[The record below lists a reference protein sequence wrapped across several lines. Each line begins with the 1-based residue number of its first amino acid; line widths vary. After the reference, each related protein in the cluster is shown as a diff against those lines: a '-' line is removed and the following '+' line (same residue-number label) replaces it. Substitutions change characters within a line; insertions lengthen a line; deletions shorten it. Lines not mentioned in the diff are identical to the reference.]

1 MSSNAKH
8 QKQSQNQQQQE
19 SPYYHPEHDP
29 TFDLSWDYGYDS
41 TELRVAPPTTVTPVV
56 YSGESPIITAQPN
69 RQIDDGLNLRIIPET
84 PIRSINSPFLTPF
97 NPRSG
102 LDFMYG
108 LASLFIEQTY
118 ELNELLSAVSSD
130 NRYTVR
136 GPSNE
141 AIYGASETSVPSDRC
156 WGSLRPFQLS
166 IVDRNHQEVLL
177 FKKNL
182 GCGLFC
188 CFCKN
193 QFLEIWATPG
203 HLIGCIQQ
211 DYGLTSREII
221 LMNGDLNTMF
231 RIPIP
236 LVDAIRMPKETHFRV
251 MDRDLRTQKGTITR
265 AWNVGSSSY
274 TNNIY
279 FAEPEL
285 DVELKALYL
294 GAAFLLEYIYFQSK
308 CC

>member
-1 MSSNAKH
+1 MIVCVVIN
-8 QKQSQNQQQQE
+8 NQTIIK
-19 SPYYHPEHDP
+19 SLI
-29 TFDLSWDYGYDS
+29 F
-41 TELRVAPPTTVTPVV
+41 VV
-56 YSGESPIITAQPN
+56 V
-69 RQIDDGLNLRIIPET
+69 
-84 PIRSINSPFLTPF
+84 LT
-97 NPRSG
+97 
-102 LDFMYG
+102 
-108 LASLFIEQTY
+108 
-118 ELNELLSAVSSD
+118 AVSSE

-141 AIYGASETSVPSDRC
+141 ALYGVSESSDPGDRF

-166 IVDRNHQEVLL
+166 LVDRSHQEVLL
-177 FKKNL
+177 LKKNL
-182 GCGLFC
+182 GCGIFC

-203 HLIGCIQQ
+203 TLIGCIQQ
-211 DYGLTSREII
+211 DYSLTSREII

-236 LVDAIRMPKETHFRV
+236 LLDAIRMPKETHFRV

-265 AWNVGSSSY
+265 AWNVASSSY

-279 FAEPEL
+279 FSEPEL
-285 DVELKALYL
+285 DVRLKALYI
-294 GAAFLLEYIYFQSK
+294 GATFMLEYLYFQSK

>member
-1 MSSNAKH
+1 MSSNANH
-8 QKQSQNQQQQE
+8 QNQNQTQQT
-19 SPYYHPEHDP
+19 PYHYPEHDP

-56 YSGESPIITAQPN
+56 HSGESPIITAQPN

-141 AIYGASETSVPSDRC
+141 AIY
-156 WGSLRPFQLS
+156 
-166 IVDRNHQEVLL
+166 DRNHQEVLL
-177 FKKNL
+177 LKKNL

-203 HLIGCIQQ
+203 HLIGCVQQ

-285 DVELKALYL
+285 DVQLKALYL

>member
-1 MSSNAKH
+1 MSHANPI
-8 QKQSQNQQQQE
+8 QQLQ
-19 SPYYHPEHDP
+19 EHDNP
-29 TFDLSWDYGYDS
+29 TFDLSWDYGYD

-56 YSGESPIITAQPN
+56 YSGENRIITAQPQN
-69 RQIDDGLNLRIIPET
+69 RDNSLHLSVPAIAPET
-84 PIRSINSPFLTPF
+84 PIRSVNSPFLTPF

-102 LDFMYG
+102 LDFLYG
-108 LASLFIEQTY
+108 LASIFIEQTY
-118 ELNELLSAVSSD
+118 ELNDFLSAVSSE

-141 AIYGASETSVPSDRC
+141 ALYGVSESSDPSDRC

-166 IVDRNHQEVLL
+166 LIDRSHQEVLL
-177 FKKNL
+177 LKKNL
-182 GCGLFC
+182 GCGIFC

-203 HLIGCIQQ
+203 TLIGCIQQ

-221 LMNGDLNTMF
+221 LMNEDVNTVF

-236 LVDAIRMPKETHFRV
+236 LTDAIRMPKETHFRV
-251 MDRDLRTQKGTITR
+251 MDAELRVQKGTITR
-265 AWNVGSSSY
+265 AWNVSSSSY

-279 FAEPEL
+279 FSEPEL
-285 DVELKALYL
+285 DVRLKALFV
-294 GAAFLLEYIYFQSK
+294 GAAFMLEYLYFQSK

>member
-1 MSSNAKH
+1 MSQPNPTQH
-8 QKQSQNQQQQE
+8 YQ
-19 SPYYHPEHDP
+19 EHDNP
-29 TFDLSWDYGYDS
+29 TFDLSWDYGYDA
-41 TELRVAPPTTVTPVV
+41 ELRVAPQNNVVPVV
-56 YSGESPIITAQPN
+56 HAGETRIITAQPQQRDN
-69 RQIDDGLNLRIIPET
+69 GQTFQIAVTPDT

-102 LDFMYG
+102 LDFLYG
-108 LASLFIEQTY
+108 LASVYVEQTY
-118 ELNELLSAVSSD
+118 ELNEFLSAVSSE

-141 AIYGASETSVPSDRC
+141 ALYGVSESSDPNDRC

-166 IVDRNHQEVLL
+166 IVDRNNQEVILL
-177 FKKNL
+177 KKNL
-182 GCGLFC
+182 GCGIFC

-193 QFLEIWATPG
+193 QFLELWATPG
-203 HLIGCIQQ
+203 NLIGCIQQ
-211 DYGLTSREII
+211 DYGILSREII

-231 RIPIP
+231 RIPIS
-236 LVDAIRMPKETHFRV
+236 LQNAIRMPSEAHFVV
-251 MDRDLRTQKGTITR
+251 MDRDMRNQKGTITR
-265 AWNVGSSSY
+265 AWNVSSSSY

-279 FAEPEL
+279 FTEPEL
-285 DVELKALYL
+285 DVRLKALFL